1 MKRIKEYM
9 ENIKPITFK
18 QSFIVVLILHGLA
31 ITAIMLSS
39 IHKSHAK
46 EDTEFLKT
54 KESQFTGIPDP
65 TPTPTPTPTPEP
77 LKQEITP
84 EGKIATFPKPI
95 TTPTPITT
103 EIKKVN
109 SKYTQSY
116 TIKKGDTIHSI
127 SKRFKLN
134 TKRLLEINH
143 ITNPNN
149 IREGQVLK
157 FL

>member
-31 ITAIMLSS
+31 IAGVMLSS
-39 IHKSHAK
+39 AHKSYAK
-46 EDTEFLKT
+46 EDAEFLKS
-54 KESQFTGIPDP
+54 KESQYTGI
-65 TPTPTPTPTPEP
+65 PTPTPTPTPEP
-77 LKQEITP
+77 LRKEIQP
-84 EGKIATFPKPI
+84 DGKIATY
-95 TTPTPITT
+95 PTPQETPK
-103 EIKKVN
+103 EIPKTIPKVN
-109 SKYTQSY
+109 SKYTQTY

-134 TKRLLEINH
+134 TKRLLQINH

-149 IREGQVLK
+149 IKEGQVLK